1 MQFFFRRPWQAMTW
15 PPLKWTALETHCCR
29 MVQAIAAVEGA
40 DFSDLAFLSSGGH
53 GTTQLP
59 SEKLLSYSC
68 ETSKARIFQNFRDF
82 PEFWWCWKLQISG
95 STEYLWNVFGI
106 SMEYDWNWRFQVQH
120 WQFFLRQTGYTS
132 RKFWFSVGPLSCW
145 K

>member
-1 MQFFFRRPWQAMTW
+1 
-15 PPLKWTALETHCCR
+15 

-82 PEFWWCWKLQISG
+82 PEFW
-95 STEYLWNVFGI
+95 
-106 SMEYDWNWRFQVQH
+106 
-120 WQFFLRQTGYTS
+120 
-132 RKFWFSVGPLSCW
+132 
-145 K
+145 